1 MLMPGQT
8 ENVDNGVTIEDLRSI
23 VAPIAQ
29 RYGITQVYL
38 FGSRSRGDYH
48 DDSDFDFLIT
58 VRKGVGLLDLG
69 CFVYDLEEAL
79 AKPVGISFKD
89 SAPDMFL
96 EAITPDLREIYV

>member
-1 MLMPGQT
+1 MLGLT
-8 ENVDNGVTIEDLRSI
+8 EKVDNGVTLDDLRSI

-58 VRKGVGLLDLG
+58 VRKGVSLLDVG

-79 AKPVGISFKD
+79 EKPVGISFKD
-89 SAPDMFL
+89 SASEMFMK
-96 EAITPDLREIYV
+96 AITPDLREIYV